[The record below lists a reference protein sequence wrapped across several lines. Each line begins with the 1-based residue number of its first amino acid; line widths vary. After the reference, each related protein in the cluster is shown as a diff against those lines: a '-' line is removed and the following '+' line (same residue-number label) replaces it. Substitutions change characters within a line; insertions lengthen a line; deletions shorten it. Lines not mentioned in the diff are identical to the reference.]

1 MDRNTIIQN
10 ITTNLEKDRISKN
23 YSQAAWAEIIGMSL
37 SSYKRLISGA
47 STKIDILTIFK
58 IYELTGKTL
67 LELAEQRNE
76 VINTVLKLN
85 YLSTQQLKFINYIID
100 FERNFLSSIS
110 KDEIDDYLS
119 VMVPTG
125 DMHDGMIYD
134 SANVEKVNIKSYRSR
149 LNKEINFGVKI
160 TSNHLHPVYNLDDI
174 LLVSQC
180 PIRDGDIGIFFNRTN
195 QRIYIRKYY
204 QTYPCKLEPIN
215 NYGQT
220 FYVDPNNKSD
230 MDQWTKI
237 GKVIV
242 KIRL

>member
-134 SANVEKVNIKSYRSR
+134 SANVEKVNIKS
-149 LNKEINFGVKI
+149 
-160 TSNHLHPVYNLDDI
+160 
-174 LLVSQC
+174 
-180 PIRDGDIGIFFNRTN
+180 
-195 QRIYIRKYY
+195 
-204 QTYPCKLEPIN
+204 
-215 NYGQT
+215 
-220 FYVDPNNKSD
+220 
-230 MDQWTKI
+230 
-237 GKVIV
+237 
-242 KIRL
+242 

>member
-85 YLSTQQLKFINYIID
+85 YLSTQQLKFINYII
-100 FERNFLSSIS
+100 ESLCGLAI
-110 KDEIDDYLS
+110 
-119 VMVPTG
+119 
-125 DMHDGMIYD
+125 
-134 SANVEKVNIKSYRSR
+134 A
-149 LNKEINFGVKI
+149 
-160 TSNHLHPVYNLDDI
+160 
-174 LLVSQC
+174 LL
-180 PIRDGDIGIFFNRTN
+180 
-195 QRIYIRKYY
+195 
-204 QTYPCKLEPIN
+204 
-215 NYGQT
+215 
-220 FYVDPNNKSD
+220 
-230 MDQWTKI
+230 
-237 GKVIV
+237 
-242 KIRL
+242 